1 MRKNRQLLLWLGFS
15 LMGVLTLSPALL
27 GQDATGSEA
36 DGPVI
41 SDWSQ
46 HHLIFSK
53 PATEE
58 QAERLKDDFRYRQQL
73 LHELPVIPQLDN
85 GGLDSGLQFDTE
97 STEEHIVQGDWSEN
111 MGSGAKVGA
120 INYPAKYGF
129 RVTSA
134 SCGSAAHP
142 DFVVYTTSLTGAA
155 KQASIVAY
163 DNLYSGCTGTVPSI
177 YWAYDTNGGKIT
189 TSPVFSSDG
198 KQLAFVQTDASG
210 NGNLV
215 LLKWSP
221 SASETVTNPGVL
233 MRVSNTVYPLCVAP
247 CMTTALLSNATGI
260 INNAD
265 TNSSVFYDYS
275 NDIAYI
281 GDAAG
286 WLHKFTPVF
295 NGIPAEVKAA
305 GWPVQVNPV
314 SPTALTGAVY
324 DPNSGRVF
332 VADAGGF
339 VYRVGPSTAFVA
351 TSTGPLDFSLGEGG
365 AGFVQGPVVDSTA
378 EVLYAFSSSDGSK
391 SCTAGADCAAVFQLG
406 VNFPQGANGTKAKVG
421 ASTVFG
427 TAPNPLYLGTFDSA
441 YQNSVGGTGNLYVC
455 GNTGGDP
462 AIYQVALTSA
472 VFGTITAGPL
482 IANHTV
488 ACSPMSTILN
498 PNAAGGATE
507 WMYVSA
513 ENAGISTP
521 CGTNGC
527 IFGLKNTPWLPST
540 VYAVGQEV
548 MDSHFQIQVVT
559 TAGTSG
565 VLTPSWSTTTGA
577 TTTDGGVHWLDQGK
591 VSANTPLAWTANHS
605 YSKGNIILDPNG
617 NIELVTSTGSHASG
631 GTIPTFNTI
640 AGGTTNDGVA
650 GLVWTNAGAFSI
662 AAAREVGGTSGV
674 VMDNTVGSGTL
685 AGASQVY
692 FSTLGTQTCGT
703 TGTGGCAVQA
713 SQAALK

>member
-332 VADAGGF
+332 VADAGRLCVSSWTEYGLRRHLDRAAGF
-339 VYRVGPSTAFVA
+339 LPWGRRCRR
-351 TSTGPLDFSLGEGG
+351 
-365 AGFVQGPVVDSTA
+365 FVQGPVVDSTA
-378 EVLYAFSSSDGSK
+378 KVPTPSPSDGSK
-391 SCTAGADCAAVFQLG
+391 SCTAGQIAPPSS
-406 VNFPQGANGTKAKVG
+406 NWESIFPKARMERRRRSEP
-421 ASTVFG
+421 ARSLEPHRTRCIWAPL
-427 TAPNPLYLGTFDSA
+427 TAPTKTRLGERETF
-441 YQNSVGGTGNLYVC
+441 T
-455 GNTGGDP
+455 
-462 AIYQVALTSA
+462 
-472 VFGTITAGPL
+472 F
-482 IANHTV
+482 
-488 ACSPMSTILN
+488 
-498 PNAAGGATE
+498 
-507 WMYVSA
+507 
-513 ENAGISTP
+513 
-521 CGTNGC
+521 
-527 IFGLKNTPWLPST
+527 
-540 VYAVGQEV
+540 
-548 MDSHFQIQVVT
+548 
-559 TAGTSG
+559 AGTPVG
-565 VLTPSWSTTTGA
+565 IQRYIRWRLRR
-577 TTTDGGVHWLDQGK
+577 QF
-591 VSANTPLAWTANHS
+591 SAQSLP
-605 YSKGNIILDPNG
+605 
-617 NIELVTSTGSHASG
+617 V
-631 GTIPTFNTI
+631 
-640 AGGTTNDGVA
+640 
-650 GLVWTNAGAFSI
+650 
-662 AAAREVGGTSGV
+662 R
-674 VMDNTVGSGTL
+674 
-685 AGASQVY
+685 
-692 FSTLGTQTCGT
+692 
-703 TGTGGCAVQA
+703 
-713 SQAALK
+713 